1 MAKIFMKSSWGSD
14 NPTNAE
20 MIFGHGNALANAGHE
35 VRIFL
40 LGEAVT
46 LARAVVRENLIPVG
60 WPSIA
65 EQWDES
71 IKLGIHI
78 ECCGA
83 CARARGVTQEEI
95 EKAGALVGT
104 PDTFVKGVEWSDKII
119 AE

>member
-1 MAKIFMKSSWGSD
+1 MANIFMKSSWGSD

-20 MIFGHGNALANAGHE
+20 MVFGHGNALANAGHE

-46 LARAVVRENLIPVG
+46 LARPVVRENLIPVG

-71 IKLGIHI
+71 IKLGIRI

-83 CARARGVTQEEI
+83 CARAREVTQEEI
-95 EKAGALVGT
+95 TKAGALIGT
-104 PDTFVKGVEWSDKII
+104 PETFVENVEWSEKII

>member
-1 MAKIFMKSSWGSD
+1 MANIFMKSSWGSD

-20 MIFGHGNALANAGHE
+20 MVFGHANALANAGHE

-46 LARAVVRENLIPVG
+46 LARPVVRENLTPVG

-65 EQWDES
+65 EQWNES
-71 IKLGIHI
+71 IKLGILI
-78 ECCGA
+78 EGCGA
-83 CARARGVTQEEI
+83 CSRARGVSEKEI
-95 EKAGALVGT
+95 TEAGALIGT
-104 PDTFVKGVEWSDKII
+104 PESFVRDVEWSEKII

>member
-1 MAKIFMKSSWGSD
+1 MANIFMKSSWGSD

-20 MIFGHGNALANAGHE
+20 MGFGHGNALASADHE

-46 LARAVVRENLIPVG
+46 LARPVVRENLIPVG

-71 IKLGIHI
+71 IKLGVRI

-83 CARARGVTQEEI
+83 YSRARGVT
-95 EKAGALVGT
+95 EKDIADAGTLIGT
-104 PDTFVKGVEWSDKII
+104 PDTFVEDVEWSEKII
-119 AE
+119 TE

>member
-1 MAKIFMKSSWGSD
+1 MKSSWGSD

-20 MIFGHGNALANAGHE
+20 MVFGHANALVNAGHE

-46 LARAVVRENLIPVG
+46 LARPVVRENLIPVG
-60 WPSIA
+60 WPSIV
-65 EQWDES
+65 EQWNES
-71 IKLGIHI
+71 VKLGIRI

-83 CARARGVTQEEI
+83 CSRARGVS
-95 EKAGALVGT
+95 EKDITEANAITGT
-104 PDTFVKGVEWSDKII
+104 PDSFVEDVEWSDKII

>member
-1 MAKIFMKSSWGSD
+1 MSKIFMKSSWGSD

-20 MIFGHGNALANAGHE
+20 MAFGHGNALASAGHD

-46 LARAVVRENLIPVG
+46 QARPVVRENLIPVG
-60 WPSIA
+60 WPSVA

-71 IKLGIHI
+71 IKLGIQI

-83 CARARGVTQEEI
+83 CSRARGVTKDEI
-95 EKAGALVGT
+95 TKAGAQIGT
-104 PDTFVKGVEWSDKII
+104 PESFVADVEWSEKII

>member
-1 MAKIFMKSSWGSD
+1 MKSSWGSD

-20 MIFGHGNALANAGHE
+20 MVFGHGNALASAGHE
-35 VRIFL
+35 VRVFL

-46 LARAVVRENLIPVG
+46 LARPVVRENSIPVG

-71 IKLGIHI
+71 IKLGIRI

-83 CARARGVTQEEI
+83 CSRARGVTDKEI
-95 EKAGALVGT
+95 MDAGALLGT
-104 PDTFVKGVEWSDKII
+104 PASFVEDVEWSEKII

>member
-20 MIFGHGNALANAGHE
+20 MIFGHGNALAEAGHE

-46 LARAVVRENLIPVG
+46 LARPVVRENLIPVG

-65 EQWDES
+65 EQWS
-71 IKLGIHI
+71 QSLKLGIRI

-83 CARARGVTQEEI
+83 CSRGRGVTKEDI
-95 EKAGALVGT
+95 ENAGAIIGT
-104 PDTFVKGVEWSDKII
+104 PDSFVEDIEWSEKII

>member
-1 MAKIFMKSSWGSD
+1 MSKIFMKSSWGSD

-20 MIFGHGNALANAGHE
+20 MVFGHGNALVSAGHE

-46 LARAVVRENLIPVG
+46 LARPIVRENLIPVG
-60 WPSIA
+60 WPSVA

-71 IKLGIHI
+71 INLGIRI

-83 CARARGVTQEEI
+83 CSRARGVTQEEI
-95 EKAGALVGT
+95 TKAGALIGT
-104 PDTFVKGVEWSDKII
+104 PETFVKDVEWSDKII
-119 AE
+119 TE

>member
-20 MIFGHGNALANAGHE
+20 MVFGHANALANAGHE

-46 LARAVVRENLIPVG
+46 LVRPVIRENLIPVG

-65 EQWDES
+65 VQWNES
-71 IKLGIHI
+71 INLGIRI

-83 CARARGVTQEEI
+83 CSRARGVSEQDIT
-95 EKAGALVGT
+95 KAGALTGT
-104 PDTFVKGVEWSDKII
+104 PDSFVEDVEWSEKII

>member
-1 MAKIFMKSSWGSD
+1 MANIFMKSSWGSD

-20 MIFGHGNALANAGHE
+20 MVFGHGNALANAGHK

-46 LARAVVRENLIPVG
+46 MVRPVVQENLVPVG
-60 WPSIA
+60 WPSVA
-65 EQWDES
+65 EQWSES
-71 IKLGIHI
+71 IKLGVRI

-83 CARARGVTQEEI
+83 CSRARSI
-95 EKAGALVGT
+95 SEKDIADSGALIGT
-104 PDTFVKGVEWSDKII
+104 PESFVEDVEWSDKII

>member
-1 MAKIFMKSSWGSD
+1 MAHIFMKSSWGSD

-20 MIFGHGNALANAGHE
+20 MVFGHGNALASAGHE

-46 LARAVVRENLIPVG
+46 LAWAVVRENLIPVG
-60 WPSIA
+60 WPSVA
-65 EQWDES
+65 EQWNES
-71 IKLGIHI
+71 INLGVRI

-83 CARARGVTQEEI
+83 CSRARGVT
-95 EKAGALVGT
+95 EKDIADAGALIGT
-104 PDTFVKGVEWSDKII
+104 PDTFVEDVEWSEKII

>member
-1 MAKIFMKSSWGSD
+1 MANIFMKSSWGSD

-20 MIFGHGNALANAGHE
+20 MVFGHGNALANAGHE

-46 LARAVVRENLIPVG
+46 LARPVVRENLIPMG
-60 WPSIA
+60 WPSVA
-65 EQWDES
+65 EQWSEC
-71 IKLGIHI
+71 IKLGVRI

-83 CARARGVTQEEI
+83 CLRARGVSEKEI
-95 EKAGALVGT
+95 ADAGALIGT
-104 PDTFVKGVEWSDKII
+104 PDSFVEDIEWSEKII